1 MPIWHAR
8 RLFRHRSAQW
18 RSGLSGLALAL
29 LASGASLTPLPAQAA
44 EGRGLAE
51 VQKVTDV
58 PAART
63 TAKGPAA
70 APDQTGKAEL
80 KAPPNVRWPAQ
91 GTAEATVPKATGSAQ
106 TTRGTA
112 AKQAAAAIGPSA
124 RAGSLPVRL
133 APGNKA
139 VAKASAAPAADA
151 PAVTAK
157 VSVHGQDKAR
167 RAGVQGLLLSVQRT
181 DEGTGTHPLSV
192 ELDYSTFAHAYG
204 GDWGSRLRFSQRPA
218 CVLTTPE
225 KPQCQG
231 SVPLPSV
238 NDSETGTLTGTFA
251 ARATA
256 TGATGR
262 SAGGAGS
269 DSAVVLAATAS
280 ASGSKGTYT
289 ATSLSPT
296 GSWSAGSSTGDF
308 SWTYPMEIPASL
320 GGPGP
325 AVSIGY
331 NSGSIDGRTVAT
343 SQQPSW
349 VGDGWDTGSSFI
361 ERTFV
366 SCAEDRKA
374 GSGFN
379 NPTTHPTGDLCHGP
393 PMVTLSLNGS
403 STSLVLNDA
412 DKKWYPADQD
422 GSKVEL
428 LTGAENGDKEKEYWV
443 VTNSEGVKYHFGLNQ
458 LPGYAAGKGETNSAL
473 NVPVYGNHQ
482 GEPCHAASY
491 AASVCDQTYRW
502 NLDYVVDPR
511 GNALTYWY
519 AKEQNYYGSN
529 VTTTGTSTARRYDRA
544 GYLTRVA
551 YGLRSDNLFAPAPA
565 EVTYKVGER
574 CLVTTSFD
582 CAESKLTSTAT
593 YEVARNWPDVPA
605 DQLCASGQT
614 CTDRYSPAFFTR
626 KLLKSITTKVLKDGV
641 PTPVDTWTMAHSF
654 QSTGDGAVNGE
665 YPLWLKSI
673 QRTDENGATLGLP
686 AVTFIGKQMPNRVD
700 NDTDGNPPYLRW
712 RVTQVNTET
721 GARTVVAYAPTECS
735 STPGA
740 VKLPASPDSNTL
752 RCFPVVV
759 ETNDPTDPTGMKK
772 KYSTDWFHKHRVDQ
786 VREEDK
792 NGTSPTREVNYTYLG
807 TPAWAYD
814 DASEL
819 TNKPARTWSVYR
831 GYGEVRTVQ
840 GVAPDVRSRTET
852 LYYRGLDGDLKADG
866 TRRSVS
872 ITASDGSSVKDHR
885 MLVGQV
891 REKRYYEGVDGGL
904 HSATITTPHLQGPVA
919 KRDRSATGASDLEA
933 WFQGLKSTSSRTILS
948 DDRGERK
955 TAVEHGY
962 DDSGRLEWTWSKG
975 DTSDAND
982 DTCTRFDYLN
992 DTAKWFKSQQTR
1004 VHTVAAACNAPIV
1017 YGPGNVVSDAKV
1029 EYDTVGNVVKT
1040 RSLSGFSDQNLPEYT
1055 TQGTATFDD
1064 YGRIT
1069 SATDVYGKTTTTT
1082 YTPASGSV
1090 VTKTVTK
1097 NALGHTATTEVDPGR
1112 GLPLVQTDANGRSTV
1127 MQYDV
1132 LGRMK
1137 KVWSPDRNSR
1147 TSTPDA
1153 EFEYTVGRDA
1163 PVVITNKRLKEDGT
1177 YRVSYDFY
1185 DGALRLRQT
1194 QNPAMNGGRVVTD
1207 THYDSLGRVWKEN
1220 SGYYNSD
1227 SGPVA
1232 TMFPAT
1238 ETAVP
1243 SSTVTTYDGVGRPTA
1258 TIARSKGNETWR
1270 TTTTYGGDWTAVDPP
1285 AGDTPTMAILDAHG
1299 RKTELRQFKGSGPTG
1314 AYDRITYSYT
1324 RKGQLDKVTDQIG
1337 NAWSQTYDVRGRVKT
1352 LVDPDKGTSE
1362 MTYDEGDRVLT
1373 VTDGRSPRRTVAMA
1387 YDALGRV
1394 TATHEDSLSGTKLT
1408 SQTYD
1413 TVPGALGLPAS
1424 STRYVNG
1431 NAYTQA
1437 ITAYDTEYRPTSTA
1451 VTIPASEGKLAG
1463 TYAYSNTYTPR
1474 TGLPKSTTHPAVGG
1488 LPSEAVS
1495 IGYNGL
1501 DTVNT
1506 MGVDGNTFV
1515 AATEYTS
1522 LGDVVR
1528 TRVDSAGRA
1537 VFTSN
1542 TFDEQTR
1549 RVTRT
1554 TNQQQVV
1561 GTVDTITLNDVVTDY
1576 DAIGNVTRITDKTGD
1591 NPTAATTDVQCF
1603 AYDHLR
1609 RMTDAWTASDACAQ
1623 RPEASGPG
1631 SAPAVGGPDAYWH
1644 SYTFDAAGNRLSE
1657 TKHDPLG
1664 DTAKDV
1670 HRSYTYATGLPTKSR
1685 LDKVTVTGPQGQ
1697 REELYGYDQA
1707 GNTTTRTIQGDTQS
1721 LQWDLEGHLEKV
1733 TAGSDESSYVYDA
1746 GGNRLIEREATG
1758 TTLYLPGTELKL
1770 DADGNVA
1777 KTTRYYTHPA
1787 GPAMVKVAEGGTIKK
1802 SYLLSDR
1809 NGTATTAVDA
1819 ATQTVTRR
1827 KHTPFGEERGTAPS
1841 MWPDDKGYLGGAK
1854 DATGLTHLNA
1864 REYDPALGRFISVDP
1879 QMDIAESQTMNP
1891 YAYGNNSP
1899 ITFAD
1904 PSGRAMCADEA
1915 CTVRVQTEGQTF
1927 DQIVENAG
1935 GTVPPP
1941 PPPPTT
1947 TVSEADVKKANSI
1960 RQKSKA
1966 DIILE
1971 IAIEVAKGI
1980 AGFEDIQACL
1990 GGDVWACGALAL
2002 DATMPFAGKA
2012 KRTVKA
2018 LETAW
2023 KMYDRWEE
2031 EVRWATRTLR
2041 RADDEAA
2048 AMAKY
2053 IEDYAAWEKKADAAR
2068 AAEKK
2073 ADAAADAAKKSDGG
2087 GGGSCPIRNSFTPE
2101 TEVLLA
2107 DGTTKPIKDLKPG
2120 DKVMATDEKTGETTG
2135 KNVAATIVGDG
2146 EKHLVRITVDTDG
2159 EKGTASAP
2167 ITATDG
2173 HPFWVPALKKWI
2185 DAKDLKPGQ
2194 WLRTSAGTHVQIT
2207 AVQAWTQTSSVRN
2220 LTVADFHTY
2229 YVLAGATPVLVHNCN
2244 GKLADL
2250 PVHERPTRFYAKAS
2264 EMLDRI
2270 QGNPAT
2276 REQMYGSADA
2286 GHGGVTSLSNED
2298 LIRFG
2303 GPNGREPITGFR
2315 DFAPGDDINLPGS
2328 RLHIADGNNRTE
2340 EIRNRVLDG
2349 RMHPDTLIEMMIGG
2363 N

>member
-1 MPIWHAR
+1 M
-8 RLFRHRSAQW
+8 
-18 RSGLSGLALAL
+18 LALAL
-29 LASGASLTPLPAQAA
+29 MASGASLSPVAAQAA
-44 EGRGLAE
+44 SGGRGLPE
-51 VQKVTDV
+51 LQKVTDV
-58 PAART
+58 PAAST
-63 TAKGPAA
+63 TPKGPAA
-70 APDQTGKAEL
+70 PPDTTAKSEL
-80 KAPPNVRWPAQ
+80 KAAPGVRWPAAAS
-91 GTAEATVPKATGSAQ
+91 AEATVPKATAGRSAASAV
-106 TTRGTA
+106 A
-112 AKQAAAAIGPSA
+112 AGPSA
-124 RAGSLPVRL
+124 KAGSLPVRL
-133 APGNKA
+133 ALGNKA
-139 VAKASAAPAADA
+139 VAKGASAPAADA

-167 RAGVQGLLLSVQRT
+167 KAGVKGVLLSVQRT
-181 DEGTGTHPLSV
+181 DSGKGTNPLSV
-192 ELDYSTFAHAYG
+192 QLDYSAFAHAYG

-225 KPQCQG
+225 KPECQG
-231 SVPLPSV
+231 SVPLASV
-238 NDSETGTLTGTFA
+238 NDTETGVLTGTFA
-251 ARATA
+251 ARAADT
-256 TGATGR
+256 
-262 SAGGAGS
+262 GGAAGVS
-269 DSAVVLAATAS
+269 SADTASASGAVVLAATAS
-280 ASGSKGTYT
+280 ASGAKGTYS

-325 AVSIGY
+325 SLSIGY

-361 ERTFV
+361 ERTYV
-366 SCAEDRKA
+366 ACAEDRKA

-393 PMVTLSLNGS
+393 PMVTMSLNGS

-412 DKKWYPADQD
+412 DKKWYPASQD

-443 VTNSEGVKYHFGLNQ
+443 VTNSEGVKFHFGLNR
-458 LPGYAAGKGETNSAL
+458 LPGWASGKPETNSAL
-473 NVPVYGNHQ
+473 NVPVYGNHD
-482 GEPCHAASY
+482 GEPCYNASY

-519 AKEQNYYGSN
+519 AKERNYYGSN
-529 VTTTGTSTARRYDRA
+529 VTTTGTSTARAYDRA
-544 GYLTRVA
+544 GYLKRAA
-551 YGLRSDNLFAPAPA
+551 YGLRSDDLFAPAPA
-565 EVTYKVGER
+565 EVTYKAEER
-574 CLVTTSFD
+574 CIVTGTFD

-593 YEVARNWPDVPA
+593 DEVAKNWPDVPG

-614 CTDRYSPAFFTR
+614 CTDRYTPTFFTR
-626 KLLKSITTKVLKDGV
+626 KLLKSITTRVLKNGV
-641 PTPVDTWTMAHSF
+641 STAVDTWTMAHSF

-673 QRTDENGATLGLP
+673 QRTDENGGTLGLP
-686 AVTFIGKQMPNRVD
+686 AVTFVGVQKPNRVD

-712 RVTQVNTET
+712 RVTQINTET
-721 GARTVVAYAPTECS
+721 GARTVVVYAPTECS

-840 GVAPDVRSRTET
+840 GVAPDVLTRTET
-852 LYYRGLDGDLKADG
+852 LFYRGMDGDLKADG
-866 TRRSVS
+866 TRRDVS
-872 ITASDGSSVKDHR
+872 ITASDNSSVADHR
-885 MLVGQV
+885 MLAGQA
-891 REKRYYEGVDGGL
+891 REQRYYNGVGGEL
-904 HSATITTPHLQGPVA
+904 HSATITTPYLSGPVA
-919 KRDRSATGASDLEA
+919 KRDRSATGASDLEV
-933 WFQGLKSTSSRTILS
+933 WIQGRKSTSSRTILS
-948 DDRGERK
+948 DGRGERK

-962 DDSGRLEWTWSKG
+962 DAEGRLEWTWSKG
-975 DTSDAND
+975 DTSHTGD
-982 DTCTRFDYLN
+982 DECTRFEYLN
-992 DTAKWFKSQQTR
+992 DTEKWFKSQQTR
-1004 VHTVAAACNAPIV
+1004 VQTTTAACNAPISF
-1017 YGPGNVVSDAKV
+1017 GPDNVISDVKV
-1029 EYDTVGNVVKT
+1029 EYDAVGNVVKT
-1040 RSLSGFSDQNLPEYT
+1040 LSLSGFSNNLPQYT
-1055 TQGTATFDD
+1055 TEGTATFDA

-1069 SATDVYGKTTTTT
+1069 SATDVYGKTSTTS

-1090 VTKTVTK
+1090 ATKIVATNT
-1097 NALGHTATTEVDPGR
+1097 LGHTSTTELEAGR
-1112 GLPLVQTDANGRSTV
+1112 GLPIAQTDSNGRKTV
-1127 MQYDV
+1127 MEYDA

-1137 KVWSPDRNSR
+1137 KVWSPDRDSL
-1147 TSTPDA
+1147 TTTPDA

-1163 PVVITNKRLKEDGT
+1163 PVVITNKRLLEDGT
-1177 YRVSYDFY
+1177 YRTSYDFY

-1207 THYDSLGRVWKEN
+1207 TFYDSLGRVWKEN
-1220 SGYYNSD
+1220 GGYYNSA

-1232 TMFPAT
+1232 TMFPPT
-1238 ETAVP
+1238 DNSVP

-1258 TIARSKGNETWR
+1258 TISRTKGVETWR
-1270 TTTTYGGDWTAVDPP
+1270 TSLTYGGDWTAVDPP

-1299 RKTELRQFKGSGPTG
+1299 RKTELRQFKGAGPSGD
-1314 AYDRITYSYT
+1314 YDKITYDYN
-1324 RKGQLDKVTDQIG
+1324 RKGLLEKTTDQIG
-1337 NAWSQTYDVRGRVKT
+1337 NVWSQTYDIRGRVKT
-1352 LVDPDKGTSE
+1352 MTDPDKGTSDI
-1362 MTYDEGDRVLT
+1362 TYDQGGRIAS
-1373 VTDGRSPRRTVAMA
+1373 VTDGRSPRRTIAMA

-1394 TATHEDSLSGTKLT
+1394 TATHEGSLSGTKLT
-1408 SQTYD
+1408 AQTYD
-1413 TVPGALGLPAS
+1413 TVPGALGRPAS

-1437 ITAYDTEYRPTSTA
+1437 VTAYDTEYRPKTTT

-1463 TYAYSNTYTPR
+1463 TYAYTQTYTPR
-1474 TGLPKSTTHPAVGG
+1474 TGLPQTMTHPAVGG
-1488 LPSEAVS
+1488 LPSERAS
-1495 IGYNGL
+1495 IGYNAL
-1501 DTVNT
+1501 DTVNS
-1506 MGVDGNTFV
+1506 MAVAGLTFV

-1528 TRVDSAGRA
+1528 TKVDSAGKA
-1537 VFTSN
+1537 LITSN
-1542 TFDEQTR
+1542 LFDEQTR

-1554 TNQQQVV
+1554 TNHQEV

-1576 DAIGNVTRITDKTGD
+1576 DAAGNVLRITDKTGD

-1609 RMTDAWTASDACAQ
+1609 RMTDAWTANDACAQ
-1623 RPEASGPG
+1623 KPGASGEG
-1631 SAPAVGGPDAYWH
+1631 SAPKVGGPDAYWH

-1664 DTAKDV
+1664 NTANDV
-1670 HRSYTYATGLPTKSR
+1670 KRTYTYATGLPTKSR
-1685 LDKVTVTGPQGQ
+1685 LSKVTTTGPQGQ
-1697 REELYGYDQA
+1697 REDLFGYDDA
-1707 GNTTTRTIQGDTQS
+1707 GNTTTRTIQGNTQN

-1733 TAGSDESSYVYDA
+1733 TAGTNESSYVYDA

-1770 DADGNVA
+1770 DTAGNVA
-1777 KTTRYYTHPA
+1777 KTTRYYAHPA
-1787 GPAMVKVAEGGTIKK
+1787 GPVMVKVAEGGTTKK

-1809 NGTATTAVDA
+1809 NGSATTAVDA
-1819 ATQTVTRR
+1819 ATKTVTRR
-1827 KHTPFGEERGTAPS
+1827 KYTPFGEERGTAPS
-1841 MWPDDKGYLGGAK
+1841 MWPDDKGYLGGSK
-1854 DATGLTHLNA
+1854 DATGLTHVGA

-1899 ITFAD
+1899 ITFSD
-1904 PSGRAMCADEA
+1904 PSGRAMCIDEK
-1915 CTVRVQTEGQTF
+1915 CTRRVQTEGKTF
-1927 DQIVENAG
+1927 DQIIEDVKQQYQ
-1935 GTVPPP
+1935 TVPPP
-1941 PPPPTT
+1941 PTKPTT
-1947 TVSEADVKKANSI
+1947 TVSEADVKKAKFI

-1971 IAIEVAKGI
+1971 IAVEVAKGI
-1980 AGFEDIQACL
+1980 SGFDDIKACL
-1990 GGDVWACGALAL
+1990 GGDALSCGALAIEAL
-2002 DATMPFAGKA
+2002 MPLAGKA
-2012 KRTVKA
+2012 KRTLKA

-2023 KMYDRWEE
+2023 KMYSRWED
-2031 EVRWATRTLR
+2031 EVRWAVKTLR
-2041 RADDEAA
+2041 RADDDAA

-2053 IEDYAAWEKKADAAR
+2053 AEDYAAWEKRADAAR
-2068 AAEKK
+2068 ASKK
-2073 ADAAADAAKKSDGG
+2073 ADEAAAEAAKKSDGAG
-2087 GGGSCPIRNSFTPE
+2087 GGACPIRNSFTPD

-2120 DKVMATDEKTGETTG
+2120 DEVMATDEKTGETTG
-2135 KNVAATIVGDG
+2135 KNVAATITGDG

-2159 EKGTASAP
+2159 DKGTVTAP

-2207 AVQAWTQTSSVRN
+2207 AVQAWTQTASVRN

-2229 YVLAGATPVLVHNCN
+2229 YVMAGTAPVLVHNCGAN
-2244 GKLADL
+2244 TDGYLYRGLAKGHRSYDTASEGRAVPLGGKSSIKEHVGGNDTDSPFTSWSDDPEVAQWGAENLDEEYIGEGVMLRIKIDNIDPSIGPSRNIQIHGTDYEMGGFNEDEHLIVGEILAD
-2250 PVHERPTRFYAKAS
+2250 EISF
-2264 EMLDRI
+2264 
-2270 QGNPAT
+2270 
-2276 REQMYGSADA
+2276 
-2286 GHGGVTSLSNED
+2286 D
-2298 LIRFG
+2298 LGLTWSKI
-2303 GPNGREPITGFR
+2303 
-2315 DFAPGDDINLPGS
+2315 S
-2328 RLHIADGNNRTE
+2328 RG
-2340 EIRNRVLDG
+2340 
-2349 RMHPDTLIEMMIGG
+2349 
-2363 N
+2363 